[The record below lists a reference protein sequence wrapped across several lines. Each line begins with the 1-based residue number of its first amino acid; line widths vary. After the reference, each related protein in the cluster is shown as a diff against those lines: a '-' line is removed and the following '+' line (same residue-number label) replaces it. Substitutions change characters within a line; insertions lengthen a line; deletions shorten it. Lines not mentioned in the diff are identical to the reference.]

1 MTWKASLGA
10 LALTLVACSES
21 PDPEPTPPRPVRA
34 VLFPY
39 IPDTVGD
46 GFASLKARLEA
57 DFEREHSDIDLD
69 IVFDAT
75 LDTYDLADDGV
86 LSQLLGTGPAAA
98 QVVEVDTLI
107 LGSLASKGWIQPVA
121 PEPDTLHPAAEE
133 AVRISG
139 TGYGVPTYLCTY
151 VVYSRT
157 TNIRSATDGA
167 SLVDILR
174 ASAPGKRPLAA
185 NFSGS
190 WTLPSSYLDAWRD
203 THPASAIPNALALPL
218 DSAALA
224 SFETV
229 VESCASEPGVN
240 PCLDGAYADNT
251 AAEEAFAQEQ
261 ANGFIGYTERLAP
274 ILKSR
279 PGMALPDVISVPLG
293 KGSATT
299 VFVDALVVNAN
310 CTGTCAQDARAFT
323 TFLSRPEVRSLIAFS
338 GEGPSGTLPRY
349 LLQANRAFYER
360 EPARS
365 DVMYRKFAPLIDGA
379 RPFPSQG
386 FPENRK
392 ALQAALLEALR
403 ESR

>member
-1 MTWKASLGA
+1 MTWKVSLSA
-10 LALTLVACSES
+10 LVLTLTACSES
-21 PDPEPTPPRPVRA
+21 EDPKPPSPRPVRA

-46 GFASLKARLEA
+46 GFASLEARLEA

-69 IVFDAT
+69 IVFDAN
-75 LDTYDLADDGV
+75 LDTYDLAEGGV
-86 LSQLLGTGPAAA
+86 LSHLLGSGPAAV

-107 LGSLASKGWIQPVA
+107 LGSLASKGWIQPVDT
-121 PEPDTLHPAAEE
+121 EPDTLHPAAAE

-157 TNIRSATDGA
+157 PNIRSATDGA

-185 NFSGS
+185 NFNGS

-203 THPASAIPNALALPL
+203 THPARAVPDALALPL
-218 DSAALA
+218 DAAALA

-229 VESCASEPGVN
+229 VDSCASAPGVN

-261 ANGFIGYTERLAP
+261 ANGFIGYTERLVP
-274 ILKSR
+274 ILKAR
-279 PGMALPDVISVPLG
+279 PGMALPEVISVPLG

-310 CTGTCAQDARAFT
+310 CTGQCAQDARAFT
-323 TFLSRPEVRSLIAFS
+323 TFLGSPQVRSLIAFS
-338 GEGPSGTLPRY
+338 GDGPRGTLPRY
-349 LLQANRAFYER
+349 LLQAPRAFYELER
-360 EPARS
+360 TRS
-365 DVMYRKFAPLIDGA
+365 DPMYRKFTPLLEGA
-379 RPFPSQG
+379 HPFPSQG

-392 ALQAALLEALR
+392 ALQAALQEALR